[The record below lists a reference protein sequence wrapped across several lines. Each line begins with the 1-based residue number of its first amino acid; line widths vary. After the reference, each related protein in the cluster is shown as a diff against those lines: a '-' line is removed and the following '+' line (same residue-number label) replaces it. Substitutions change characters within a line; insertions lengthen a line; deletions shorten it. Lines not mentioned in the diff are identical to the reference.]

1 MFSESLWQLDESK
14 LHAGADGVTP
24 VALEV
29 LITETKWSMT
39 QNIKP
44 QRGCS
49 EVVSSNPY
57 YQSDD
62 LRQGFSRT
70 EKSKEALQVLGSW
83 VKARNL
89 LGVWNLRHGLLAL
102 EVILPFY
109 PKHLLQLRRK
119 KEAKQ
124 VRNNQQMNERM
135 LVYA

>member
-1 MFSESLWQLDESK
+1 MFSESLWRLDESK
-14 LHAGADGVTP
+14 LHTGADGVTP
-24 VALEV
+24 MALEV

-44 QRGCS
+44 QRGRS
-49 EVVSSNPY
+49 EVVSSNPH

-83 VKARNL
+83 VTARNL